1 MDQQYPSI
9 GCSAQSLSPSF
20 VFIHEGS
27 LHFDVNITSA
37 DGQEGFEH
45 LHFKPKPTFMMG
57 LKSVNLGNTGKTGV
71 AFGFNHLWFNPAL
84 GKLRA
89 FAFAITPNG
98 VAVGVPLEIPVMQTT
113 EGALMFYLSPP
124 DDSAGETLPIL
135 PIFHFV
141 VGPTAHVPQV
151 FAHYNMQLSNLKVAE

>member
-9 GCSAQSLSPSF
+9 GCSAQSFSPSF
-20 VFIHEGS
+20 VFINEGS
-27 LHFDVNITSA
+27 LLFDVNITSA

-71 AFGFNHLWFNPAL
+71 AFSFNHLWFNPAL

-89 FAFAITPNG
+89 FAFMINLDG
-98 VAVGVPLEIPVMQTT
+98 VAIGFPIEIPVMQTT

-141 VGPTAHVPQV
+141 VAPTAHVPQV

>member
-27 LHFDVNITSA
+27 LHFDVNITSV

-71 AFGFNHLWFNPAL
+71 AFSFNLLWFNPAL
-84 GKLRA
+84 GKLQA
-89 FAFAITPNG
+89 FAFTINLKG

-124 DDSAGETLPIL
+124 DDSAGEKLPIL

-141 VGPTAHVPQV
+141 VAPIAHVPQV

>member
-1 MDQQYPSI
+1 MDQQYPST

-71 AFGFNHLWFNPAL
+71 DFGFNHLWFNPAL

-89 FAFAITPNG
+89 FAFMINLDG
-98 VAVGVPLEIPVMQTT
+98 VAL
-113 EGALMFYLSPP
+113 
-124 DDSAGETLPIL
+124 
-135 PIFHFV
+135 
-141 VGPTAHVPQV
+141 
-151 FAHYNMQLSNLKVAE
+151 QLASL